1 MTKLKHLFIF
11 LLEAYLTE
19 MNAFG
24 QKIMGLLN
32 TERTI
37 ESVIALLKE
46 NPIWD
51 LFTYKSEYDGTFQIP
66 LEIWTQHTGIVDLPG
81 EVIGSMGF
89 PELKDGHIIV
99 LETTTGRR
107 LTIQYGD

>member
-1 MTKLKHLFIF
+1 MTKLNHLFTF

-24 QKIMGLLN
+24 QKIMDLLN

-37 ESVIALLKE
+37 ESLIALLKE
-46 NPIWD
+46 NPIWV
-51 LFTYKSEYDGTFQIP
+51 LFSYKNEYDGTFQIP
-66 LEIWTQHTGIVDLPG
+66 LEIWTEHTGIVDLPG
-81 EVIGSMGF
+81 EVIGTTGF

-99 LETTTGRR
+99 LETATGRM
-107 LTIQYGD
+107 LTIQYDN